1 MVNNI
6 SISSAMVLYHDPLTY
21 SQIFNIVSGTYT
33 TGGITLNPQN
43 IPNILNAYVAG
54 SAGNITN
61 IIPSGSLGLNIKV
74 SSVNTTNNTVTIQI
88 FYNTMDTQTNTIV
101 SNELANNTD
110 ISGLILILA
119 FTQ

>member
-1 MVNNI
+1 MANNI
-6 SISSAMVLYHDPLTY
+6 NISSAMVLYHDPLTY

-43 IPNILNAYVAG
+43 IPNISNAYVAG
-54 SAGNITN
+54 VTGNINN
-61 IIPSGSLGLNIKV
+61 IILTGSMGLNIKV
-74 SSVNTTNNTVTIQI
+74 SSVNATNNTVTIQI
-88 FYNTMDTQTNTIV
+88 FYNTIDAKTNTIT

-110 ISGLILILA
+110 ISGLVLILA